1 MRYIDHI
8 GKIILDKAQVNTLIY
23 KNPIVLFLINDRA
36 IEGEK
41 ASTNKNHQFIY
52 LLEPSPNFK
61 LQSPLLL
68 GMYNG
73 VFGSMS
79 SSMEFEDFVPEPILE
94 SPLSNQLA
102 LYLVQELMLSAEGN
116 QSHLENMIVTM
127 GDYLLKRYH
136 MQETLNCKLRMGLS
150 PFQVN
155 KVQHYVRAH
164 IDRPVSTLELAK
176 VVDLS
181 MHHFIR
187 VFKKT
192 TGETP
197 HQFVTRIKLEEAKKM
212 LIATDESVIQVGLG
226 IGCENASHFSQ
237 LFKSNFGIPPLKFR
251 KAFQDCMQ
259 VA

>member
-8 GKIILDKAQVNTLIY
+8 GITVKSKKQVHELIY

-36 IEGEK
+36 TEGEK
-41 ASTNKNHQFIY
+41 VSTGKNHQFIY
-52 LLEPSPNFK
+52 VLEPSNDYKPK
-61 LQSPLLL
+61 SPLLL

-73 VFGSMS
+73 VFGSIS
-79 SSMEFEDFVPEPILE
+79 STLEFEDLIPEPILE

-116 QSHLENMIVTM
+116 QSHMENMIVTM

-136 MQETLNCKLRMGLS
+136 MQEMLNCKLRMGLS

-164 IDRPVSTLELAK
+164 IDRPISTLELAK

-226 IGCENASHFSQ
+226 VGCENASHFSQ